1 MPALFAEAQH
11 LTHNDVLQSIF
22 DNNSDHEDPLPST
35 PGYLFFVED
44 RESGKTPELYLDLAQ
59 QDPVLSEASF
69 HEEPFLKRFESA
81 MSNNIDALRWSVDDI
96 LADCTPEKS
105 SLWSGA
111 WSDEDALSKDFNSS
125 PFSTPS
131 ISQSNIGD
139 VLAQMPEPPVICFA
153 DFPCHPPQ
161 ERHGHIPA
169 HASVGKVSKSNSKQV
184 CRGKRNSKFNLS
196 AKRALLQ
203 KLISRMQMRARVD
216 QVHEHGILV
225 RKNVAKELAI
235 AGEGMTPQL
244 QFWGT
249 KFQDVQTFLQSEA
262 TRYQDICQ
270 FRTIWSYH
278 REQKGSTIILTL
290 SLTDEQSK
298 CGENDYQFSVISRYL
313 PYDCFGRPYG
323 AVKKK
328 LNRVQEELEREKET
342 RKGDTYCWRHFLTS
356 FEYFKLVSFMLGKD
370 YDFNLNDN
378 QTGETR
384 GSDGKVISPEKRHD
398 MRTRSHAK
406 IYFEGKAVKS
416 AHELLNDETMSSRK
430 SFIVGTFG
438 QIMGYTNKRPFG
450 SDSSLSVMEFKYLEE
465 ALAKEINFHVFHGI

>member
-11 LTHNDVLQSIF
+11 LTRNDVLQSIF
-22 DNNSDHEDPLPST
+22 ENNSDQEDALPPT
-35 PGYLFFVED
+35 PGYLFFLEDHED
-44 RESGKTPELYLDLAQ
+44 RKTPELYLDLAQ
-59 QDPVLSEASF
+59 QDPVLSDVSF
-69 HEEPFLKRFESA
+69 HGEPFLKRFEST
-81 MSNNIDALRWSVDDI
+81 MPSNFDSLRWSVDDI

-111 WSDEDALSKDFNSS
+111 WSDDEALSKDLNSS

-131 ISQSNIGD
+131 LTQSNIED
-139 VLAQMPEPPVICFA
+139 VLARVPEPPIMCFA
-153 DFPCHPPQ
+153 EFQRHPPQ
-161 ERHGHIPA
+161 EKPGHIPA
-169 HASVGKVSKSNSKQV
+169 RASTGKVSKPNNKQAS
-184 CRGKRNSKFNLS
+184 RGKRSSKFNLS

-203 KLISRMQMRARVD
+203 KLISRMQMRTRLE
-216 QVHEHGILV
+216 QTYEHGILV
-225 RKNVAKELAI
+225 RRNVAKELAI
-235 AGEGMTPQL
+235 EGEGATPQL
-244 QFWGT
+244 QFCGT
-249 KFQDVQTFLQSEA
+249 RFQDVQTFLQSQA
-262 TRYQDICQ
+262 TLHQDACH
-270 FRTIWSYH
+270 FRTIWSYN

-298 CGENDYQFSVISRYL
+298 CGENEYQFSVISRYL
-313 PYDCFGRPYG
+313 PYDCFGRPHG

-356 FEYFKLVSFMLGKD
+356 FEYFKLVSFMLGKE

-416 AHELLNDETMSSRK
+416 AHELLNDETISSHK

-438 QIMGYTNKRPFG
+438 QIMAYTNKRPFG

-465 ALAKEINFHVFHGI
+465 ALEKEINFHVFHGV